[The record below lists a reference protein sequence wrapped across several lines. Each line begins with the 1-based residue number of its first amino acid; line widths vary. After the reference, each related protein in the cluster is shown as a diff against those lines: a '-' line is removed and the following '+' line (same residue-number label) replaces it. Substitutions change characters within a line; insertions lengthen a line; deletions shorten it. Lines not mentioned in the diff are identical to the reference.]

1 MKITAVA
8 VLCSSSLALAQG
20 GTPHQEAASSRGASE
35 TSELHPGAAVAQ
47 TAIDSLSASEL
58 QAAINDL
65 KANYFKPDQLGET
78 DLKRALLS
86 GILSRLTPGVF
97 IRTTG
102 TDSAQPAE
110 APFKAETLKTSGK
123 SISYFRLGSLNKA
136 NLEQLDL
143 ALKGAAT
150 ESTPASILDLRATPE
165 SNDFELA
172 AEVLRRFCPKGSPLF
187 SIKKPGLSS
196 KEEDNR
202 PSGSDREII
211 SAQEPVFQG
220 PLMVLVDGENAGAPE
235 IIAASLRLNTKAIII
250 GEKTK
255 GEGVEF
261 ADFSLGA
268 NKTLRIAVAEVVLRE
283 GAAIY
288 PQGVTPDILVEAPLE
303 LQHKVL
309 AQALE
314 KGISGLVF
322 ETERPRTNEASLV
335 AGTTPEL
342 DALQIAQKAS
352 AEKESPLHDLVLQ
365 RAVDLI
371 TSIGIFEGNK

>member
-1 MKITAVA
+1 M
-8 VLCSSSLALAQG
+8 
-20 GTPHQEAASSRGASE
+20 
-35 TSELHPGAAVAQ
+35 AQ

-78 DLKRALLS
+78 DLKRALLA
-86 GILSRLTPGVF
+86 GILSRLNPGAF

-143 ALKGAAT
+143 ALKGGAT
-150 ESTPASILDLRATPE
+150 EPNPASILDLRATPE

-196 KEEDNR
+196 KEEEGPSGSDHRPSGSDNR

-250 GEKTK
+250 GGKTK

-261 ADFSLGA
+261 ADFSLGG

-283 GAAIY
+283 GPAIY

-309 AQALE
+309 DKALE
-314 KGISGLVF
+314 KGVSGLVF
-322 ETERPRTNEASLV
+322 ETERPRMNEASLV
-335 AGTTPEL
+335 AGTNPEL